1 MRGDRLWGT
10 SAKHAWRTRIANI
23 RAQRSAAKCRCAA
36 ILANCVGPRPRA
48 PLFLQRPYS
57 RLSFARLADAVRAG
71 VVCLRL
77 ARGAQGRCP
86 IRDPRMHP
94 TIKLTGESQ
103 Q

>member
-1 MRGDRLWGT
+1 M
-10 SAKHAWRTRIANI
+10 RIANT

-36 ILANCVGPRPRA
+36 ILANCVGRVGPRPRA
-48 PLFLQRPYS
+48 PLFPQRPYR
-57 RLSFARLADAVRAG
+57 RLSFARLADAARAG